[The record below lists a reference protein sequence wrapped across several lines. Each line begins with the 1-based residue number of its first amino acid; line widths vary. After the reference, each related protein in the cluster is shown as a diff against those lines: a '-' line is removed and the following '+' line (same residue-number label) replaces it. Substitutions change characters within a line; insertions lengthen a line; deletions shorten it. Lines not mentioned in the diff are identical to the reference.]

1 MGWRPSNPFVPNQPN
16 QPLHRPGRYTLE
28 LGAPRNVC
36 RLVPLRR
43 TPHLHPE
50 DWRLVFDGFRDQLE
64 ISSASKDF
72 VFLFPGTEAEG
83 RAQLGNPASL
93 AATQAVLVEVV
104 RVFLYHERYRK
115 LHQTLTIMYPLV
127 VALPSLYPAPAQFLP
142 ALVSA
147 LLYSNG
153 MAATGALQQPFY
165 VELVTGMSV
174 RELGLDC
181 TAIGQGLQDVRG
193 AWLGWGV
200 GVPGKLGVYAR
211 H

>member
-1 MGWRPSNPFVPNQPN
+1 MKRDPLPVFTCAPSTLAPPT
-16 QPLHRPGRYTLE
+16 GCYTLE
-28 LGAPRNVC
+28 LGSPRNVC
-36 RLVPLRR
+36 RLVSLRR
-43 TPHLHPE
+43 TPHLLSE
-50 DWRLVFDGFRDQLE
+50 DWRVVFNGFRDQLQ

-72 VFLFPGTEAEG
+72 VFLFPGSEAEG
-83 RAQLGNPASL
+83 HAQLGNPASL
-93 AATQAVLVEVV
+93 AAMQAVLVEVV
-104 RVFLYHERYRK
+104 RAFLYHEQYRK

-153 MAATGALQQPFY
+153 MAASGPLQQPFY

-181 TAIGQGLQDVRG
+181 AAIGQGLQDVRG
-193 AWLGWGV
+193 A
-200 GVPGKLGVYAR
+200 
-211 H
+211 

>member
-1 MGWRPSNPFVPNQPN
+1 M
-16 QPLHRPGRYTLE
+16 
-28 LGAPRNVC
+28 C

-200 GVPGKLGVYAR
+200 GVPGKLGV
-211 H
+211 